1 MTDMNNHVDGMD
13 GSTSFS
19 QRLQDGDLATYF
31 LENAGGSTKGPY
43 EDASLRHVSTSL
55 GLAMPK
61 ATPIDFSFNHMPS
74 SGTPKNESP
83 AISYNRRGSSVD
95 RGSAASSDG
104 GDGPHSPRFGG
115 DNDFDTEDEK
125 RRKRL
130 ERNRISARDSRRR
143 KKQYL
148 ELLEEKVA
156 QLTEDIDVARM
167 EHLDTADK
175 TITTVKAQL
184 VTSLYEKLAPFPP
197 NAPLPPDVD
206 DELQQVAQLLKDR
219 YGPNSEERQALIKY
233 HFNQLDG
240 LLLPPYTC
248 FLLWMSLQDDAFYAR
263 TAQTPASGKKAGDVS
278 ERKEVGGKK
287 DGLWASLSA
296 DIAMSYD
303 QEEKIKG
310 HYRANQDSA
319 QTKNERRRI
328 AASLANVQQLQK
340 SMAAQTAAMQTHA
353 DSIHAILTPE
363 QVVRYQHWAAQHRDQ
378 YGDRLKDQSSNMQQF
393 LDTSAESISDAH
405 AAMLRK
411 PDHEMSVDD
420 VAALLAS
427 LGSEDL

>member
-1 MTDMNNHVDGMD
+1 MNNHVDGMD
-13 GSTSFS
+13 GTTSFS

-184 VTSLYEKLAPFPP
+184 
-197 NAPLPPDVD
+197 
-206 DELQQVAQLLKDR
+206 
-219 YGPNSEERQALIKY
+219 
-233 HFNQLDG
+233 
-240 LLLPPYTC
+240 
-248 FLLWMSLQDDAFYAR
+248 
-263 TAQTPASGKKAGDVS
+263 
-278 ERKEVGGKK
+278 
-287 DGLWASLSA
+287 
-296 DIAMSYD
+296 
-303 QEEKIKG
+303 
-310 HYRANQDSA
+310 
-319 QTKNERRRI
+319 
-328 AASLANVQQLQK
+328 
-340 SMAAQTAAMQTHA
+340 
-353 DSIHAILTPE
+353 
-363 QVVRYQHWAAQHRDQ
+363 
-378 YGDRLKDQSSNMQQF
+378 
-393 LDTSAESISDAH
+393 
-405 AAMLRK
+405 
-411 PDHEMSVDD
+411 
-420 VAALLAS
+420 
-427 LGSEDL
+427 